1 MLLDRYILMIFCILF
16 LIVRIRF
23 YFDISELVML
33 YLDIVRVCV
42 YVWLIFLIF

>member
-23 YFDISELVML
+23 YLDISELVML
-33 YLDIVRVCV
+33 FLDIVRVCV

>member
-1 MLLDRYILMIFCILF
+1 MFLDRYILMIFCILF

-23 YFDISELVML
+23 YLDIIELVML
-33 YLDIVRVCV
+33 FLDIVRVCV

>member
-1 MLLDRYILMIFCILF
+1 MSLDRYILMIFCILF

-23 YFDISELVML
+23 YLDISESVML
-33 YLDIVRVCV
+33 FLDIVRVCV

>member
-23 YFDISELVML
+23 YLDISELVML